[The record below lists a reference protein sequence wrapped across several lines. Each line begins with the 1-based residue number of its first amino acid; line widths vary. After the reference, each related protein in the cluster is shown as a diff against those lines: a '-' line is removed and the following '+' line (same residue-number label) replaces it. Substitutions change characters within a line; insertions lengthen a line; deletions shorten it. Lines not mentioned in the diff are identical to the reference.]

1 MHHCDAAFGAV
12 LRINQGNESMNAE
25 ILIVAAGRGTRMGS
39 GTPKQYRKLLGA
51 PVLWHTVRACLAHSD
66 ISAVRVVIHSDDV
79 ALYNAAVNTI
89 DDPRLKAPVLG
100 GDSRSASVRNGLAA
114 CEGSHVLIHDGARP
128 LLRRD
133 NIDAMLNQIETHQG
147 VVLAVPVVDALWRS
161 NGTQA
166 DTSLLRDGLWRA
178 QTPQGFRLD
187 DIRAAHDA
195 TDTAF
200 ADDVETARAYG
211 IDVEIVQGSDTN
223 IKITRPEDFAF
234 AAKLMGQDMDVRTGN
249 GFDVHKFGPGD
260 YVTLNGVNIPFDRGL
275 VGHSDADVAM
285 HTLTDAIFGAL
296 AEGDIGQ
303 WFPPSEP
310 EWKGAASDI
319 FLCKAI
325 ERVKARGF
333 TIAHLDCTIICE
345 APKIGPHTQAMRE
358 ALSNITGVAV
368 DRISVK
374 ATTTEKIGFVG
385 RGEGIAAL
393 GTATLVKT

>member
-1 MHHCDAAFGAV
+1 
-12 LRINQGNESMNAE
+12 MNAE
-25 ILIVAAGRGTRMGS
+25 MLVVAAGRGTRVGS
-39 GTPKQYRKLLGA
+39 GTPKQYRTLLGE
-51 PVLWHTVRACLAHSD
+51 PVLRHTVQACLAHSD

-79 ALYNAAVNTI
+79 ALYNATVNTI

-133 NIDAMLNQIETHQG
+133 NIDVMLQQIETHQG

-187 DIRAAHDA
+187 DIRAAHAA
-195 TDTAF
+195 TNTAF
-200 ADDVETARAYG
+200 ADDVETARAFG
-211 IDVEIVQGSDTN
+211 IDVEIVRGSDTN

-234 AAKLMGQDMDVRTGN
+234 AAKLMGQEMDVRTGN

-310 EWKGAASDI
+310 KWKGAASDI

-325 ERVKARGF
+325 ERVKVRGF
-333 TIAHLDCTIICE
+333 TITHLDCTIICE
-345 APKIGPHTQAMRE
+345 APKIGPHTQAMRKI
-358 ALSNITGVAV
+358 LSNITGVTV

-374 ATTTEKIGFVG
+374 ATTAEKLGFVG

>member
-1 MHHCDAAFGAV
+1 M
-12 LRINQGNESMNAE
+12 
-25 ILIVAAGRGTRMGS
+25 
-39 GTPKQYRKLLGA
+39 
-51 PVLWHTVRACLAHSD
+51 
-66 ISAVRVVIHSDDV
+66 
-79 ALYNAAVNTI
+79 NTI

-100 GDSRSASVRNGLAA
+100 GDSRSTSVRNGLAA

-133 NIDAMLNQIETHQG
+133 NIDAMLQQIVTHQG

-166 DTSLLRDGLWRA
+166 DTPLLRDGLWRA

-187 DIRAAHDA
+187 DIRAAHAA

-200 ADDVETARAYG
+200 ADDVETARAFG

-275 VGHSDADVAM
+275 IGHSDADVAM

-325 ERVKARGF
+325 ERVKVRGF
-333 TIAHLDCTIICE
+333 TITHLDCTIICE

-358 ALSNITGVAV
+358 LLSNITGVAV

-374 ATTTEKIGFVG
+374 ATTTEKLGFVG

>member
-1 MHHCDAAFGAV
+1 MHHCYAAYGAV
-12 LRINQGNESMNAE
+12 LNINHGNESMNAE
-25 ILIVAAGRGTRMGS
+25 ILIVAAGRGTRVGS
-39 GTPKQYRKLLGA
+39 GAPKQYRNLLGA

-66 ISAVRVVIHSDDV
+66 ISAVRVVIHADDV

-133 NIDAMLNQIETHQG
+133 NIDAMLQQIETHQG

-195 TDTAF
+195 TDTAL

-234 AAKLMGQDMDVRTGN
+234 AAKLMGQDIN
-249 GFDVHKFGPGD
+249 
-260 YVTLNGVNIPFDRGL
+260 L
-275 VGHSDADVAM
+275 AD
-285 HTLTDAIFGAL
+285 
-296 AEGDIGQ
+296 
-303 WFPPSEP
+303 
-310 EWKGAASDI
+310 
-319 FLCKAI
+319 
-325 ERVKARGF
+325 
-333 TIAHLDCTIICE
+333 
-345 APKIGPHTQAMRE
+345 
-358 ALSNITGVAV
+358 
-368 DRISVK
+368 
-374 ATTTEKIGFVG
+374 
-385 RGEGIAAL
+385 
-393 GTATLVKT
+393 GT

>member
-1 MHHCDAAFGAV
+1 
-12 LRINQGNESMNAE
+12 MNAE
-25 ILIVAAGRGTRMGS
+25 MLIVAAGRGTRVGS
-39 GTPKQYRKLLGA
+39 GAPKQYRTLLGE
-51 PVLWHTVRACLAHSD
+51 PVLRHTVQACLAHSD

-133 NIDAMLNQIETHQG
+133 NIDAMLQQIETHKG

-166 DTSLLRDGLWRA
+166 DTPLLRDGLWRA

-260 YVTLNGVNIPFDRGL
+260 YVTLNGVYIPFDHGL

-325 ERVKARGF
+325 ERVKVRGF
-333 TIAHLDCTIICE
+333 TITHLDCTIICE

-358 ALSNITGVAV
+358 VLSNITGVAV

>member
-1 MHHCDAAFGAV
+1 
-12 LRINQGNESMNAE
+12 MNAE
-25 ILIVAAGRGTRMGS
+25 MLIVAAGRGTRVGS
-39 GTPKQYRKLLGA
+39 GTPKQYRKLLGE
-51 PVLWHTVRACLAHSD
+51 PVLWHTVQACLAHSD

-79 ALYNAAVNTI
+79 DLYNAAMNTI

-100 GDSRSASVRNGLAA
+100 GDSRSTSVRNGLAA

-133 NIDAMLNQIETHQG
+133 NIDAMLQQIVTHQG

-166 DTSLLRDGLWRA
+166 DTPLLRDGLWRA

-187 DIRAAHDA
+187 DIRAAHAA

-200 ADDVETARAYG
+200 ADDVETARAFG

-275 VGHSDADVAM
+275 IGHSDADVAM

-325 ERVKARGF
+325 ERVKVRGF
-333 TIAHLDCTIICE
+333 TITHLDCTIICE

-358 ALSNITGVAV
+358 LLSNITGVAV

-374 ATTTEKIGFVG
+374 ATTTEKLGFVG

>member
-12 LRINQGNESMNAE
+12 LNMDQTNERMNAE
-25 ILIVAAGRGTRMGS
+25 MLVVAAGRGTRVGS
-39 GTPKQYRKLLGA
+39 GTPKQYRTLLGE
-51 PVLWHTVRACLAHSD
+51 PVLRHTVQACLAHSD

-79 ALYNAAVNTI
+79 ALYNATVNTI

-133 NIDAMLNQIETHQG
+133 NIDVMLQQIETHQG

-178 QTPQGFRLD
+178 QTPQGFSLD
-187 DIRAAHDA
+187 DIRAAHAA
-195 TDTAF
+195 TNTAF
-200 ADDVETARAYG
+200 ADDVETARAFG
-211 IDVEIVQGSDTN
+211 IDVEIVRGSDTN

-234 AAKLMGQDMDVRTGN
+234 AAKLMGQEMDVRTGN

-310 EWKGAASDI
+310 KWKGAASDI

-325 ERVKARGF
+325 ERVKVRGF
-333 TIAHLDCTIICE
+333 TITHLDCTIICE

-358 ALSNITGVAV
+358 ILSNITGVAV

-374 ATTTEKIGFVG
+374 ATTAEKLGFVG